1 MTTSTTPNDQPL
13 WQPAPDVYA
22 RAQIGAFMREAAKRH
37 GIKTKNY
44 DELHRWSVEN
54 RADFWSLVWDFCKVK
69 ASIKGTEILRNPNQ
83 MPGSVWFPQA
93 RLNYAEN
100 LLRVAEEG
108 VRDREAIIFWA
119 EDQIKRRMN
128 FGELYDQVSVL
139 VQHLRAQGVK
149 PGDRVVALVANT
161 PEAIIAMLA
170 TSAVGAVFS
179 SCSPDFGTPLIL
191 DRFGQIEP
199 KIFFASDGQYY
210 KGKAVDLAA
219 KIREI
224 EAALP
229 TVQETILLP
238 FTQEN
243 PPIEGLRKATRL
255 NDILRTGK
263 PGQIAFEQLPFDHP
277 LFILYSSGTT
287 GLPKCFIH
295 GQGGVLL
302 QHLKEYRLQ
311 CDIKEGD
318 RVFYHTTCG
327 WMMWNWLVSALAVGA
342 SLALYDGNPL
352 MRDGNILFDFAQEE
366 KFTLFGTSAPFV
378 QSIKNINLAP
388 KKTHDL
394 SSVKILT
401 STGAPL
407 LHEHFDYLY
416 ANVLGNVPVSSIS
429 GGSDIVSLFVCGNP
443 ISPVWRGE
451 IPGAGLGMDM
461 AVFDAEGQEVTHG
474 GGELVCRKSFPVMP
488 IGFWSDPDQKKYR
501 KAYFEKWPGVWCH
514 GDWTERT
521 LHGGFIIHGRSDS
534 TTNRQGIRIG
544 TAEFYSLVER
554 LPEIENSLIVSQ
566 RIPGDE
572 RIILFVKPREGV
584 TFTEELKKKIAKH
597 MKEQG
602 SPRHVPDEIHAAPG
616 IPMTRNSKKAELAV
630 ENIIHGKPVTNVAS
644 LANPEVLG
652 FYEELAKTLANQ
664 TRT

>member
-1 MTTSTTPNDQPL
+1 MIPASIPTPDQPL
-13 WQPAPDVYA
+13 WQPAPDVFM
-22 RAQIGAFMREAAKRH
+22 RAQIGAFMREVFKRY
-37 GIKTKNY
+37 GTQAKNY
-44 DELHRWSVEN
+44 AELHRWSVEN
-54 RADFWSLVWDFCKVK
+54 RADFWSLVWDFCGVK
-69 ASIKGTEILRNPNQ
+69 GFKGGEVVRNSDQ
-83 MPGSVWFPQA
+83 MPGSTWFPEA

-100 LLRVAEEG
+100 LLCMAEEG
-108 VRDREAIIFWA
+108 GRNKPAVVFWA
-119 EDQIKRRMN
+119 EDKSESRLT
-128 FGELYDQVSVL
+128 FGELYDRVSIL
-139 VQHLRAQGVK
+139 TQHLRARGLK

-161 PEAIIAMLA
+161 PEAVIAMLA

-191 DRFGQIEP
+191 SRFGQIEP

-210 KGKAVDLAA
+210 KGKVIDLSA

-229 TVQETILLP
+229 TLEETILLP
-238 FTQEN
+238 FLQEN
-243 PPIEGLRKATRL
+243 PSHEGLRRATNL
-255 NDILRTGK
+255 GAILRDGIPQK
-263 PGQIAFEQLPFDHP
+263 IAFERLPFDHP

-287 GLPKCFIH
+287 GLPKGFVH

-311 CDIKEGD
+311 CDIAGGD

-342 SLALYDGNPL
+342 SLMLYDGNPIVN
-352 MRDGNILFDFAQEE
+352 DGNILFDFAQEE

-378 QSIKNINLAP
+378 QGIKAMGLVP
-388 KKTHDL
+388 KQTHDL
-394 SSVKILT
+394 SSLKILT

-416 ANVLGNVPVSSIS
+416 DKILGNVQVSSIS

-461 AVFDAEGQEVTHG
+461 AVFDANGKELMQG
-474 GGELVCRKSFPVMP
+474 GGELVCRKSFPAMP
-488 IGFWSDPDQKKYR
+488 VCFWNDPDNKKY
-501 KAYFEKWPGVWCH
+501 KTAYFEKWPNVWRH

-521 LHGGFIIHGRSDS
+521 PHGGFIIHGRSDS

-544 TAEFYSLVER
+544 TAEFYNLLQGVAG
-554 LPEIENSLIVSQ
+554 IEESLIVSH
-566 RIPGDE
+566 RLPGDE
-572 RIILFVKPREGV
+572 RILLFVKLAEGM
-584 TFTEELKKKIAKH
+584 TMTDDFKKKIARH

-602 SPRHVPDEIHAAPG
+602 SPRHVPDEIHQAPG
-616 IPMTRNSKKAELAV
+616 IPMTRNAKKAEIAV
-630 ENIIHGKPVTNVAS
+630 ENIFHGKPVTNVTS
-644 LANPEVLG
+644 LSNPEVLT
-652 FYEELAKTLANQ
+652 FYEDFA
-664 TRT
+664 RTSLKG